1 MSVLSREALEAS
13 TLADLHEIASGF
25 SIDGYRR
32 LRKADLVDKL
42 IEAQGG
48 DPSEGRSSK
57 SEDAPRQ
64 PRSRSREPR
73 QRSDS
78 RGDSRGGGRGDRS
91 DREDRGDRG
100 DSRRRDDRR
109 RVEESPE
116 TVEGKLSIH
125 GSGSGFVKPNGG
137 GAEIYVSA
145 AQIRRLELS
154 DGDSIGGPV
163 RSPRRSERHP
173 SLVRIET
180 INGASA
186 DSVAPTPPTR
196 EKPQPLSLPRERF
209 ALGGDAT
216 LAEIDRVAP
225 IGRGSRVV
233 FCGGPHSGKSTAI
246 RSLAAALRAIDGV
259 EVFTALAGIRKE
271 EEGDWAAIEPLSTE
285 TLDSSPDSR
294 ARGVERALDKAK
306 RAISRG
312 GHGVVIVDSVD
323 DLPGAAVRKTL
334 AEAGAKPKGGS
345 LTVVVVSREPIGG
358 ETTVVSFDQGRAAT
372 GKFPSVDVRNSSTL
386 KPELLLDARGLKAF
400 QKAHADAVKK
410 GR

>member
-64 PRSRSREPR
+64 SRSRSREPR

-154 DGDSIGGPV
+154 DGDI
-163 RSPRRSERHP
+163 
-173 SLVRIET
+173 
-180 INGASA
+180 
-186 DSVAPTPPTR
+186 
-196 EKPQPLSLPRERF
+196 
-209 ALGGDAT
+209 
-216 LAEIDRVAP
+216 
-225 IGRGSRVV
+225 RGS
-233 FCGGPHSGKSTAI
+233 
-246 RSLAAALRAIDGV
+246 
-259 EVFTALAGIRKE
+259 
-271 EEGDWAAIEPLSTE
+271 
-285 TLDSSPDSR
+285 
-294 ARGVERALDKAK
+294 
-306 RAISRG
+306 
-312 GHGVVIVDSVD
+312 
-323 DLPGAAVRKTL
+323 
-334 AEAGAKPKGGS
+334 
-345 LTVVVVSREPIGG
+345 
-358 ETTVVSFDQGRAAT
+358 
-372 GKFPSVDVRNSSTL
+372 
-386 KPELLLDARGLKAF
+386 
-400 QKAHADAVKK
+400 
-410 GR
+410 